1 MMEKTRIYLMRHGQV
16 EGHEHRRYNGQNDVA
31 LTGLGRRQS
40 ETLAER
46 LRDVSLAAVYA
57 SDLSR
62 CRYAAEL
69 IARDHGLEP
78 ACFAELR
85 ELHIGKWQGLTWE
98 EIQRRWP
105 DEWQAR
111 LDDLVHYQVDGGES
125 LRQMAE
131 RVRPVIARLVARHR
145 GEEIALVAHGG
156 VNRVIL
162 LDAIGAPLE
171 RMFHIEQS
179 YGCLN
184 VIDYWA
190 DGYATVQ
197 LLNG

>member
-1 MMEKTRIYLMRHGQV
+1 MTEKTRIYLVRHGEV
-16 EGHEHRRYNGQNDVA
+16 EGHGVRRYNGQNDVS
-31 LTGLGRRQS
+31 LTARGQAQYGL
-40 ETLAER
+40 LKER
-46 LRDVSLAAVYA
+46 LAGKNLAAVYS

-62 CRYAAEL
+62 CRFGAEL
-69 IARDHGLEP
+69 VAAAHDLRP
-78 ACFAELR
+78 TCFEELR
-85 ELHIGKWQGLTWE
+85 ELHIGKWEGLTWD
-98 EIQRRWP
+98 EIRSRWP

-111 LDDLVHYQVDGGES
+111 LDDLVHYQVEGGES
-125 LRQMAE
+125 LRQMAD
-131 RVRPVIARLVARHR
+131 RVRPLLAELIEHHR
-145 GEEIALVAHGG
+145 GEEIVIVAHGG

-179 YGCLN
+179 FGCLN

>member
-1 MMEKTRIYLMRHGQV
+1 MTGKTRVYLMRHGQV
-16 EGHEHRRYNGQNDVA
+16 EGHEQRRYNGQNDVP
-31 LTGLGRRQS
+31 LTDEGRRQAQA
-40 ETLAER
+40 LAER
-46 LRDVSLAAVYA
+46 LRRVPLAAVHA

-62 CRYAAEL
+62 CVMGARLVAEP
-69 IARDHGLEP
+69 HGLRPETH
-78 ACFAELR
+78 AGLR
-85 ELHIGKWQGLTWE
+85 ELHIGKWQGLTWD
-98 EIQRRWP
+98 EIRSRWP
-105 DEWQAR
+105 REWQAR
-111 LDDLVHYQVDGGES
+111 LDDLVNYQVEGGES

-131 RVRPVIARLVARHR
+131 RVRPVVAGLIERHR
-145 GEEIALVAHGG
+145 GEEIAIVAHGG

-184 VIDYWA
+184 IIDYWN

>member
-1 MMEKTRIYLMRHGQV
+1 MTEKTRIYLMRHGEV

-31 LTGLGRRQS
+31 LTEQGREQS
-40 ETLAER
+40 QALAER
-46 LRDVSLAAVYA
+46 LKGVSLAAVYA

-62 CRYAAEL
+62 CRHAAEL
-69 IARDHGLEP
+69 IAREHGLEP
-78 ACFAELR
+78 ICLEELR

-111 LDDLVHYQVDGGES
+111 LDDLVGYQVEGGES
-125 LRQMAE
+125 LAQMAA
-131 RVRPVIARLVARHR
+131 RVRPVIADLVTRHR
-145 GEEIALVAHGG
+145 GEEVAIVAHGG